1 MINHGLSETIFV
13 LIMLILSLL
22 VIYHIYDFDRIRRK
36 YDKEDA
42 ERWAKFRTSIRKK
55 EDIE

>member
-1 MINHGLSETIFV
+1 MIDYEPSEIIFGS
-13 LIMLILSLL
+13 IIFILSLL

-42 ERWAKFRTSIRKK
+42 ERWAKFRRSMRKK
-55 EDIE
+55 GDVE